1 MEFEKY
7 TERSKGFVQSAQG
20 LALRSGHQRLTP
32 EHLLKILLDDKE
44 GLSANLIRAAGGDPQ
59 AVSSAV
65 EAELGRQPRV
75 EGGGAGQVY
84 LTPEIARV
92 FEQAEQIAEKAGD
105 SFVTV
110 ERLLLALA
118 MVKETPA
125 GKALAAGGVTPQKLN
140 AAIEDLRKGR
150 KADSASAEEGYDALK
165 RYARDLTAV
174 AREGKLDPVIG
185 RDEEIRRTMQVL
197 SRRTKNNPVL
207 IGEPGVGK
215 TAIAEGLA
223 LRIVNGDVPE
233 GLKDKR
239 LLALD
244 LGAMVAGSKYRGEF
258 EERLKAVLS
267 EITAAAGEI
276 ILFIDE
282 LHTLVGAGK
291 AEGAMDASN
300 MLKPA
305 LARGELH
312 CIGATTLDEYRKHIE
327 KDAALARR
335 FQPVFIEEP
344 SVEDTISI
352 LRGIK
357 EKYELHHGVRI
368 TDSALVAA
376 ATLSNR
382 YITDRFLPDKA
393 IDLMDEA
400 ASRLRMEV
408 DSKPEAID
416 ELDRRIVQLKI
427 EREALK
433 KESDPASRDR
443 LERLVKELE
452 ELEQRSAE
460 LTAQWRAEKDKLAG
474 AQKLKEQLDQARA
487 ELEIVQRRGDWSRA
501 GELTYG
507 VIPEL
512 ERKLKEVES
521 AEAGRMLEEAVT
533 EEHIAGVVS
542 RWTGIPVDKMLS
554 GEREKLLAMEQNLRR
569 RVIGQDEA
577 IVAVS
582 NAIRRARA
590 GLQDPNRPLGSF
602 LFLGPTGVGKT
613 ELTRALAEFLFDDES
628 AMVRIDMSEYM
639 EKHSVARLIGAPP
652 GYVGYD
658 EGGSLTEAV
667 RRRPYQVILFD
678 EVEKAHPDVFNV
690 LLQVLDDGRLTD
702 GQGRTVDFRN
712 TLIVLT
718 SNLGSEALASLPEKA
733 DASAAREA
741 VMDAVRAA
749 FRPEF
754 LNRLDEILLFRRLSR
769 DDMKGIVAI
778 QLERLRKLLADRK
791 ITLEVDA
798 AASAW
803 LANAGY
809 DPVYGARPLKRVIQR
824 ELQNPLAQQILEGH
838 IPDGSTVHVGAGDKG
853 LVIGEIV
860 TAEAA

>member
-1 MEFEKY
+1 MEFDKY

-44 GLSANLIRAAGGDPQ
+44 GLCANLIRAAGGDPQ
-59 AVSSAV
+59 AVSRAV
-65 EAELGRQPRV
+65 EAELGKQPRV
-75 EGGGAGQVY
+75 EGSGAGQVY
-84 LTPEIARV
+84 LSPEIARV

-105 SFVTV
+105 SYVTV

-118 MVKETPA
+118 MASDTAA

-223 LRIVNGDVPE
+223 LRIVNGDVPD

-244 LGAMVAGSKYRGEF
+244 LGAMVAGAKFRGEF

-312 CIGATTLDEYRKHIE
+312 CVGATTLDEYRKNIE
-327 KDAALARR
+327 KDAALERR
-335 FQPVFIEEP
+335 FQPIYVGEP

-376 ATLSNR
+376 ATLSHR

-408 DSKPEAID
+408 DSKPEESA

-433 KESDPASRDR
+433 KEHDPASQDR
-443 LERLVKELE
+443 LQKLVKELE
-452 ELEQRSAE
+452 DLEQRSAE
-460 LTAQWRAEKDKLAG
+460 LTAEWQAEKQKLAG

-487 ELEIVQRRGDWSRA
+487 ELEQAQRRGDWGRA

-507 VIPEL
+507 VIPQL
-512 ERKLKEVES
+512 ERQLKD
-521 AEAGRMLEEAVT
+521 AEGAEKARMLEEAVT
-533 EEHIAGVVS
+533 PEHIAGVVS
-542 RWTGIPVDKMLS
+542 RWTGIPVDKMLA
-554 GEREKLLAMEQNLRR
+554 GERDKPLQMEQNLRR
-569 RVIGQDEA
+569 LVNGQEEA
-577 IVAVS
+577 
-582 NAIRRARA
+582 
-590 GLQDPNRPLGSF
+590 
-602 LFLGPTGVGKT
+602 
-613 ELTRALAEFLFDDES
+613 E
-628 AMVRIDMSEYM
+628 
-639 EKHSVARLIGAPP
+639 
-652 GYVGYD
+652 
-658 EGGSLTEAV
+658 
-667 RRRPYQVILFD
+667 
-678 EVEKAHPDVFNV
+678 
-690 LLQVLDDGRLTD
+690 
-702 GQGRTVDFRN
+702 
-712 TLIVLT
+712 
-718 SNLGSEALASLPEKA
+718 
-733 DASAAREA
+733 
-741 VMDAVRAA
+741 
-749 FRPEF
+749 
-754 LNRLDEILLFRRLSR
+754 
-769 DDMKGIVAI
+769 
-778 QLERLRKLLADRK
+778 
-791 ITLEVDA
+791 
-798 AASAW
+798 
-803 LANAGY
+803 
-809 DPVYGARPLKRVIQR
+809 
-824 ELQNPLAQQILEGH
+824 
-838 IPDGSTVHVGAGDKG
+838 
-853 LVIGEIV
+853 
-860 TAEAA
+860 